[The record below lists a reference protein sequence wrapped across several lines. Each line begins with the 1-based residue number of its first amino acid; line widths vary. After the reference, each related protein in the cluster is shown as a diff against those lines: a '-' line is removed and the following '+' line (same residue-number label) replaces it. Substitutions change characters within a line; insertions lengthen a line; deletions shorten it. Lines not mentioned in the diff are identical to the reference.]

1 MNTAGRTR
9 VIIMG
14 AAGRDFHNFN
24 TYYRGD
30 EHYEVVAFTA
40 TQVPHI
46 DERRYPA
53 LLSGRLYP
61 DGIPICPEADLAA
74 LIREYDVDQ
83 VVFAYSDVPYDYVM
97 HRSALVNSL
106 GAAFVLLGP
115 KYTALK
121 ARKPVISICGVR
133 TSVGK
138 NLATRRVAE
147 ILKAAGKRVAV
158 AEHPMPYGNLVKDRV
173 QRYATVVDLEKY
185 ECTIEEL
192 ERYEPHVTAG
202 IMVYAGVDYDAVLA
216 RAEREADVVLWE
228 GGNNDFPFY
237 EPDLAITLV
246 DALRAGDETSY
257 YPGEVNLRMADVVV
271 IVSVDTAPRAN
282 VDVVLANVA
291 AVNPSAEI
299 VMAAS
304 PLSVEDPQAIFGKRV
319 LVIEEGAA
327 LTHGEGRYGAGV
339 AAARKFGAAELIDP
353 RPFAVGEILATFE
366 RYPGIGGGVL
376 PAMGYGEQQVKDLEA
391 TINASGA
398 DLVVIGTLID
408 LRRIITMNVPA
419 VRVEFQLEEQGHPTL
434 GEILRARGFTG

>member
-24 TYYRGD
+24 TYFRGD

-61 DGIPICPEADLAA
+61 DGIPICPEADLPA

-97 HRSALVNSL
+97 HRCALVNSL

-133 TSVGK
+133 TGVGK
-138 NLATRRVAE
+138 NQATRRVAE
-147 ILKAAGKRVAV
+147 ILKAAGKQVAV

-173 QRYATVVDLEKY
+173 QRYATVADLKKY

-192 ERYEPHVTAG
+192 EQYEPHVTAG
-202 IMVYAGVDYDAVLA
+202 ITVYAGVDYDAVLA

-246 DALRAGDETSY
+246 DAMRAGDETSY

-271 IVSVDTAPRAN
+271 IVSVDTAPREN
-282 VDVVLANVA
+282 VDVVLASVA

-304 PLSVEDPQAIFGKRV
+304 PLSVQDPQAIFGKRV

-327 LTHGEGRYGAGV
+327 LTHGEMRYGAGV

-366 RYPGIGGGVL
+366 RYPGIGVGVL
-376 PAMGYGEQQVKDLEA
+376 PAMGYGTQQVKDLET

-398 DLVVIGTLID
+398 DLVVIGTPID
-408 LRRIITMNVPA
+408 LRRIIAMNVPA

>member
-61 DGIPICPEADLAA
+61 DGIPICPEADLPA

-138 NLATRRVAE
+138 NQATRRVAE

-185 ECTIEEL
+185 ACTIESSS
-192 ERYEPHVTAG
+192 A
-202 IMVYAGVDYDAVLA
+202 
-216 RAEREADVVLWE
+216 
-228 GGNNDFPFY
+228 
-237 EPDLAITLV
+237 
-246 DALRAGDETSY
+246 TS
-257 YPGEVNLRMADVVV
+257 R
-271 IVSVDTAPRAN
+271 T
-282 VDVVLANVA
+282 
-291 AVNPSAEI
+291 
-299 VMAAS
+299 
-304 PLSVEDPQAIFGKRV
+304 
-319 LVIEEGAA
+319 
-327 LTHGEGRYGAGV
+327 
-339 AAARKFGAAELIDP
+339 
-353 RPFAVGEILATFE
+353 
-366 RYPGIGGGVL
+366 
-376 PAMGYGEQQVKDLEA
+376 
-391 TINASGA
+391 
-398 DLVVIGTLID
+398 
-408 LRRIITMNVPA
+408 
-419 VRVEFQLEEQGHPTL
+419 
-434 GEILRARGFTG
+434 

>member
-1 MNTAGRTR
+1 MTSAGRTR

-24 TYYRGD
+24 TYFRDD
-30 EHYEVVAFTA
+30 EEYDVVAFTA

-53 LLSGRLYP
+53 LLAGRLYP
-61 DGIPICPEADLAA
+61 DGIPIAPEDDLPA

-97 HRSALVNSL
+97 HRCALVNSL

-133 TSVGK
+133 TGVGK
-138 NLATRRVAE
+138 NEATRRVAE
-147 ILKAAGKRVAV
+147 ILHAAGKRVAV
-158 AEHPMPYGNLVKDRV
+158 VEHPMPYGNLVKDKV
-173 QRYATVVDLEKY
+173 QRYATLKDLARC

-192 ERYEPHVTAG
+192 EQYEPHVVAG
-202 IMVYAGVDYDAVLA
+202 ITVYAGVDYDAVLA
-216 RAEREADVVLWE
+216 RAEREADIVLWE

-246 DALRAGDETSY
+246 DPLRAGDEMRY
-257 YPGEVNLRMADVVV
+257 YPGEVNLRMADVIVV
-271 IVSVDTAPRAN
+271 NKVDTAPRESIDA
-282 VDVVLANVA
+282 VLASVA
-291 AVNPSAEI
+291 AVNPSAEV

-304 PLSVEDPQAIFGKRV
+304 PLTVEDPQAIAGRRV
-319 LVIEEGAA
+319 LVVEEGAA
-327 LTHGEGRYGAGV
+327 LTHGEMPFGAG
-339 AAARKFGAAELIDP
+339 AIAARKFGAAELIDP
-353 RPFAVGEILATFE
+353 RPFAVGEIVATFE
-366 RYPGIGGGVL
+366 RYPAIGEGVL

-398 DLVVIGTLID
+398 DLVVIGTPID
-408 LRRIITMNVPA
+408 LRRIVAMNMPA
-419 VRVEFQLEEQGHPTL
+419 VRVKFQLEEQGSPTL
-434 GEILRARGFTG
+434 REILVARGFMG

>member
-1 MNTAGRTR
+1 MNTAGRMR

-24 TYYRGD
+24 TYFRGD

-61 DGIPICPEADLAA
+61 DGIPICPEVDLPA

-97 HRSALVNSL
+97 RRSALVNSL

-133 TSVGK
+133 TGVGK
-138 NLATRRVAE
+138 NQATRRVAE
-147 ILKAAGKRVAV
+147 ILKAAGKEVAV

-173 QRYATVVDLEKY
+173 QRYATVADLEKHA
-185 ECTIEEL
+185 CTIEEL
-192 ERYEPHVTAG
+192 EQYEPLVTAG
-202 IMVYAGVDYDAVLA
+202 ITVYAGVDYDAVLA
-216 RAEREADVVLWE
+216 RAEREADIVLWE

-246 DALRAGDETSY
+246 DSLRAGDEISY
-257 YPGEVNLRMADVVV
+257 YPGEVNLRMADVVL
-271 IVSVDTAPRAN
+271 ITNVDTAPRTGL
-282 VDVVLANVA
+282 DVVLANVA

-299 VMAAS
+299 VLAAS

-327 LTHGEGRYGAGV
+327 LTHGERRYGAGV

-366 RYPGIGGGVL
+366 RYPEIGGGVL
-376 PAMGYGEQQVKDLEA
+376 PAMGYGEQQVTDLEA

-398 DLVVIGTLID
+398 DLVVIGTPID
-408 LRRIITMNVPA
+408 LRRIIAMNMPA

-434 GEILRARGFTG
+434 GEILRARGFIG

>member
-1 MNTAGRTR
+1 

-24 TYYRGD
+24 TYFRED

-61 DGIPICPEADLAA
+61 DGIPICPEADLPA

-133 TSVGK
+133 TGVGK
-138 NLATRRVAE
+138 NQATRRVAE
-147 ILKAAGKRVAV
+147 ILKAAGKQVAV

-173 QRYATVVDLEKY
+173 QRYATVADLKKY

-192 ERYEPHVTAG
+192 EQYEPHVTAG
-202 IMVYAGVDYDAVLA
+202 ITVYAGVDYDAVLA

-246 DALRAGDETSY
+246 DAMRAGDETSY

-271 IVSVDTAPRAN
+271 IVSVDTAPREN
-282 VDVVLANVA
+282 VDVVLASVA

-304 PLSVEDPQAIFGKRV
+304 PLSVQDPQAIFGKRV

-327 LTHGEGRYGAGV
+327 LTHGEMRYGAGV

-366 RYPGIGGGVL
+366 RYPGIGVGVL
-376 PAMGYGEQQVKDLEA
+376 PAMGYGKQQVKDLET

-398 DLVVIGTLID
+398 DLVVIGTPID
-408 LRRIITMNVPA
+408 LRRIIAMNVPA

-434 GEILRARGFTG
+434 GEILRARGFIG

>member
-1 MNTAGRTR
+1 MNTAGRMR

-24 TYYRGD
+24 TYFRGD

-61 DGIPICPEADLAA
+61 DGIPICPEVDLPA

-97 HRSALVNSL
+97 RRSALVNSL

-133 TSVGK
+133 TGVGK
-138 NLATRRVAE
+138 NQATRRVAE
-147 ILKAAGKRVAV
+147 ILKAAGKEVAV

-173 QRYATVVDLEKY
+173 QRYATVADLEKHA
-185 ECTIEEL
+185 CTIEEL
-192 ERYEPHVTAG
+192 EQYEPLVTAG
-202 IMVYAGVDYDAVLA
+202 ITVYAGVDYDAVLA

-246 DALRAGDETSY
+246 DSLRAGDEISY
-257 YPGEVNLRMADVVV
+257 YPGEVNLRMADVVL
-271 IVSVDTAPRAN
+271 ITNVDTAPRTGL
-282 VDVVLANVA
+282 DVVLANVA

-299 VMAAS
+299 VLAAS

-327 LTHGEGRYGAGV
+327 LTHGETRYGAGV
-339 AAARKFGAAELIDP
+339 AAAHKFGAAELIDP

-366 RYPGIGGGVL
+366 RYPGIGVGVL
-376 PAMGYGEQQVKDLEA
+376 PAMGYGKQQVKDLEA

-398 DLVVIGTLID
+398 DLVVIGTPID
-408 LRRIITMNVPA
+408 LRRIIAMNVPA

>member
-24 TYYRGD
+24 TYYRD
-30 EHYEVVAFTA
+30 EAHYEVVAFTA

-61 DGIPICPEADLAA
+61 DGIPICPEADLPA

-133 TSVGK
+133 TNVGK
-138 NLATRRVAE
+138 NQATRRVAE

-173 QRYATVVDLEKY
+173 QRYATVADLEKY

-192 ERYEPHVTAG
+192 ERYEPHVIAG
-202 IMVYAGVDYDAVLA
+202 ITVYAGVDYDAVLA
-216 RAEREADVVLWE
+216 RAEREADIVLWE

-246 DALRAGDETSY
+246 DAMRAGDETSY

-271 IVSVDTAPRAN
+271 IVSVDTAPREN
-282 VDVVLANVA
+282 VDVVLASVA

-304 PLSVEDPQAIFGKRV
+304 PLSVQDPQAIFGKRV

-327 LTHGEGRYGAGV
+327 LTHGEMRYGAGV

-353 RPFAVGEILATFE
+353 RPFAVGEIRATFE
-366 RYPGIGGGVL
+366 RYPGIGVGVL
-376 PAMGYGEQQVKDLEA
+376 PAMGYGKQQVKDLEA

-398 DLVVIGTLID
+398 DLVVIGTPID
-408 LRRIITMNVPA
+408 LRRIIAMNVPA

-434 GEILRARGFTG
+434 GEILRARGFIG

>member
-24 TYYRGD
+24 TYFRGD
-30 EHYEVVAFTA
+30 ERYEVVAFTA

-97 HRSALVNSL
+97 RRSALVNSL

-138 NLATRRVAE
+138 NQATRLVAE

-173 QRYATVVDLEKY
+173 QRYATLADLEKY

-192 ERYEPHVTAG
+192 EQYEPHVTAG
-202 IMVYAGVDYDAVLA
+202 ITVYAGVDYDAVLA
-216 RAEREADVVLWE
+216 RAEREADIVLWE

-246 DALRAGDETSY
+246 DALAAGDEISY

-271 IVSVDTAPRAN
+271 IVSVDTAPRQD
-282 VDVVLANVA
+282 VDIVLANVA

-304 PLSVEDPQAIFGKRV
+304 PLSVEDPQAISGKRV

-327 LTHGEGRYGAGV
+327 LTHGERRYGAGV
-339 AAARKFGAAELIDP
+339 AAAHKFGAAELIDP

-366 RYPGIGGGVL
+366 RYAEIGGGVL

-398 DLVVIGTLID
+398 DLVVIGTPVD
-408 LRRIITMNVPA
+408 LRRIIAMNVPA

-434 GEILRARGFTG
+434 AEILGARGFTG